1 MQNAI
6 SSVSDVGVK
15 VLILVAILSLFP
27 ESPFI
32 HYVSMVDSIPFLRYL
47 NWFVPI
53 GDMLAICEAWLAV
66 VSVYYTYLFG
76 ARFTGIV
83 KG

>member
-1 MQNAI
+1 MNQAI
-6 SSVSDVGVK
+6 SSVSDIGVK
-15 VLILVAILSLFP
+15 ILILVAILSLFP

-32 HYVSMVDSIPFLRYL
+32 HYVSMVDTIPFLRYL

-53 GDMLAICEAWLAV
+53 GDMIAICEAWLAT
-66 VSVYYTYLFG
+66 VSLYYAYLFG